1 MRQRLWSLVGALMLL
16 ATAPAARGHDGPEL
30 PEAAMA
36 GFHEPLALRNTFPVA
51 QLFGLPR
58 AQGAALPRGGTR
70 VDLRVEHA
78 SLFTSSF
85 EGATAAF
92 FDGETTVTSLTVR
105 RGLGARAA
113 WGMELPTVMHSGG
126 FLDDFLDDVHD
137 LIGTGDA
144 GRARARRDRT
154 DFLLREG
161 GVTYV
166 DFDSRRA
173 GVGDPRLWLG
183 YQLLQDR
190 DRSLALRG
198 GVKLPVGKVSDLT
211 GSGALDAHLTLEY
224 AGRGVFDRP
233 GFGFSVMAGAVYLG
247 RGDLAPDAQQRL
259 AVTGHL
265 GVQYRWRPGVALKA
279 QLDGHSRLF
288 DAAVDQLGGGA
299 VQGSLGARLR
309 MGRQSWLDVAV
320 IEDLISQTTAD
331 VIFQLGLGAR
341 F

>member
-1 MRQRLWSLVGALMLL
+1 MMRSLWLVLGWLALLVP
-16 ATAPAARGHDGPEL
+16 APPALGDDGPGVPDAPEL
-30 PEAAMA
+30 DLDA
-36 GFHEPLALRNTFPVA
+36 PLALRNTFPVA

-58 AQGAALPRGGTR
+58 ALGAALPRGGTR

-85 EGATAAF
+85 EDSAAAF

-105 RGLGARAA
+105 RGLGPRAA
-113 WGMELPTVMHSGG
+113 WGVELPTVMHSGG

-137 LIGTGDA
+137 LIGTGDG
-144 GRARARRDRT
+144 GRARARRDQT

-166 DFDSRRA
+166 DFDSRRT

-183 YQLLQDR
+183 YQLLHDR
-190 DRSLALRG
+190 HRSVAVRG
-198 GVKLPVGKVSDLT
+198 GLKLPVGQVVDLT
-211 GSGALDAHLTLEY
+211 GSEGLDAHVTVEY
-224 AGRGVFDRP
+224 AGRGAFGRP
-233 GFGFSVMAGAVYLG
+233 ALAFSAMAGAVYLG
-247 RGDLAPDAQQRL
+247 GSDLAPDAQQRL

-265 GVQYRWRPGVALKA
+265 GLQYRWRPGVALKA
-279 QLDGHSRLF
+279 QFDGHSRLY
-288 DAAVDQLGGGA
+288 DAAVEQLGGAA